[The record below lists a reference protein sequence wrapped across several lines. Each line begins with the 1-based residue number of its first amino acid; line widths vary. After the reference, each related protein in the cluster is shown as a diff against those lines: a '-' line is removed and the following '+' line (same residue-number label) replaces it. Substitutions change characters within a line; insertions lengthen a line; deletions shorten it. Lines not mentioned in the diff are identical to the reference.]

1 MINKLIDF
9 SIRNKFIIGLFTLA
23 LIAWGSY
30 SIKQIPIDAVPDITN
45 NQVQIITQMP
55 DLAAPEV
62 EQQITIPIE
71 KATQFIPGVIEVRS
85 ISRFGLSVVTVVFND
100 DMGIYLPQQL
110 VEHKLSEIKE
120 KITKNDLG
128 NLEVAP
134 LSTGLGEVYQ
144 YVLKAD
150 SSSKKKYTAMDLR
163 SIQDRIVKPQFGG
176 IEGVVDVNSFG
187 GYLKQIE
194 VAINP
199 ELLKNK
205 GVSFA
210 EVFDALE
217 KNNKNTGGSYIEK
230 GSENIYIRSI
240 GQISSME
247 DIRKISIK
255 NNKGNPLLIEHIAEV
270 KIGYAPRFGAMGRN
284 GEGEVAGGMV
294 LMMKGSNANK
304 VVARIKER
312 LITIK
317 KSLPEGIELIPFID
331 RSELIG
337 RTTSTVFTNLLE
349 GGLIVIFILV
359 LLLGNFRAGL
369 IVASVIPLS
378 LLFAISLMNLFGV
391 SANLMSLG
399 ALDFGIVVDGA
410 VIIVEAIILRLAKNR
425 SGETLTQE
433 EMDKEVREG
442 ASKIRISAA
451 FGEIIILIV
460 YLPILALVGIEG
472 KMFRPMALT
481 VSFAIL
487 GAFILSLTY
496 VPMITSVFLKK
507 NISPKKTI
515 ADSIMGFF
523 QRLYIPILQLALKFK
538 FIVLGLAAVIFII
551 SIMTFSKMGAVFIPR
566 LEEGDLVVS
575 IAHKPGTSLTQILKT
590 SNEVEKILMANVPEI
605 EQMCSRIGTAEIP
618 TDPMPIESADIFV
631 VLKNKENWTSAST
644 LPELVDIIKREIS
657 VVPGIN
663 VEISQP
669 IEHMFNTL
677 ISGVR
682 SDIAIKLYGE
692 NLDILDA
699 KAKEIQ
705 QLISGINGIGDVKP
719 EEIKGMPQV
728 AITYKK
734 QALAKYGLNIE
745 EISDVVQAGFG
756 GKTTGVLFEEEWPVD
771 IVMRLDSAHRKDIKD
786 IENMYVYLSD
796 GNQIPLKE
804 IANIDYIKAPVQV
817 SRDNAKRRVVIG
829 VNVRNR
835 DIETLVTEIQNKLDA
850 ELDLPAGYYL
860 KYGGQFENL
869 QNAKDRLLIAVPI
882 ALILIFILLF
892 FTFNSIKQ
900 ALFIFTAIPLAAMG
914 GIAALWIRQMPFSI
928 SAGIGFIALF
938 GVAVLNG
945 IVLIAYFNQLKKEGV
960 TNTMERIIT
969 GAKVRLRP
977 VIMTASVAALGFL
990 PMAISTGD
998 GAEVQQPL
1006 ATVVIGG
1013 LVSATLLTLLV
1024 LPILYA
1030 LFDTKKTK
1038 SHE

>member
-45 NQVQIITQMP
+45 NQVQIITQSQ
-55 DLAAPEV
+55 DLAAPEIEHFITKPV
-62 EQQITIPIE
+62 ELAMQN
-71 KATQFIPGVIEVRS
+71 IPGVIEVRS
-85 ISRFGLSVVTVVFND
+85 ISRFGLSVVTVVFKD
-100 DMGIYLPQQL
+100 EMGSFLPRQL
-110 VEHKLSEIKE
+110 VDEKLKE
-120 KITKNDLG
+120 AQRDIPEGFGTPEK
-128 NLEVAP
+128 AP

-144 YVLKAD
+144 YNLKAKEGFED
-150 SSSKKKYTAMDLR
+150 QYSAMDLR
-163 SIQDRIVKPQFGG
+163 TIQDWIVKRQLAG
-176 IEGVVDVNSFG
+176 IEGVVEVNSFG
-187 GYLKQIE
+187 GFLKQIE
-194 VAINP
+194 VAVNP

-205 GVSFA
+205 GVSIA
-210 EVFDALE
+210 EVYEALQL
-217 KNNKNTGGSYIEK
+217 NNENAGGSYIEK
-230 GSENIYIRSI
+230 GSENYYLRII
-240 GQISSME
+240 GMTSSME
-247 DIRKISIK
+247 EIRKIKIK
-255 NNKGNPLLIEHIAEV
+255 NNFGAPILIEHIGEV
-270 KIGYAPRFGAMGRN
+270 KIGHAPRFGAMGRN

-294 LMMKGSNANK
+294 LMMKGENANK

-312 LITIK
+312 IEIVK
-317 KSLPEGIELIPFID
+317 KSLPEGVELIPFID
-331 RSELIG
+331 RSDLIG

-410 VIIVEAIILRLAKNR
+410 VIIVEAIIHRLAKKR
-425 SGETLTQE
+425 SGEKLSQE

-442 ASKIRISAA
+442 ASKIRVSAA

-496 VPMITSVFLKK
+496 VPMITSVLLKK
-507 NISPKKTI
+507 NISPKRTI
-515 ADSIMGFF
+515 ADKIMGFF
-523 QRLYIPILQLALKFK
+523 EKLYIPVLKLALKFK
-538 FIVLGLAAVIFII
+538 FIVLGLAAIIFII
-551 SIMTFSKMGAVFIPR
+551 SVLTFSKMGAVFIPR

-590 SNEVEKILMANVPEI
+590 SHEVEKILMANVPEI

-618 TDPMPIESADIFV
+618 TDPMPLESADIFV
-631 VLKNKENWTSAST
+631 VLKDKNDWTSAST
-644 LPELVDIIKREIS
+644 LSELVDIIKHEIS

-682 SDIAIKLYGE
+682 SDIAIKVYGQ
-692 NLDILDA
+692 NLDILDE

-705 QLISGINGIGDVKP
+705 ELISDIPGVGDVKP
-719 EEIKGMPQV
+719 EEVKGMPQV
-728 AITYKK
+728 IIEYKK
-734 QALAKYGLNIE
+734 DELSKYDLNIHDLND
-745 EISDVVQAGFG
+745 IIQTGFS
-756 GKTTGVLFEEEWPVD
+756 GKTAGVYVDEGKNFD
-771 IVMRLDSAHRKDIKD
+771 IVVRLDSAHRNELKD
-786 IENMYVYLSD
+786 IENLYVDLPN
-796 GNQIPLKE
+796 GNQIPLS
-804 IANIDYIKAPVQV
+804 AVASIDYIKAPVQI
-817 SRDNAKRRVVIG
+817 SRDDAKRRIVIG

-835 DIETLVTEIQNKLDA
+835 DIESLVTEIQTKLDSK
-850 ELDLPAGYYL
+850 LDLPPGYYVT
-860 KYGGQFENL
+860 YGGQFENL
-869 QNAKDRLLIAVPI
+869 KNAKDRLLVAVPI
-882 ALILIFILLF
+882 ALMLIFILLF

-900 ALFIFTAIPLAAMG
+900 ALLIFTAIPLAAMG
-914 GIAALWIRQMPFSI
+914 GVAALWIRQMPFSI

-945 IVLIAYFNQLKKEGV
+945 IVLIAYFNQLKKEGIS
-960 TNTMERIIT
+960 NKMERILT

-990 PMAISTGD
+990 PMAISSGD

-1013 LVSATLLTLLV
+1013 LLSATLLTLLV

-1030 LFDTKKTK
+1030 LFDSKKTK

>member
-1 MINKLIDF
+1 MINKLIEF
-9 SIRNKFIIGLFTLA
+9 SIRNKFIIGLFTVA

-45 NQVQIITQMP
+45 NQVQIITQSSN
-55 DLAAPEV
+55 LAAPEV
-62 EQQITIPIE
+62 EHFITYPIE
-71 KATQFIPGVIEVRS
+71 LAMQNIPGVIEVRS
-85 ISRFGLSVVTVVFND
+85 ISRFGLSVVTVVFKD
-100 DMGIYLPQQL
+100 DMGMFLPRQL
-110 VEHKLSEIKE
+110 VDEKLKE
-120 KITKNDLG
+120 AQESIPEGFGTPKK
-128 NLEVAP
+128 AP

-144 YVLKAD
+144 YNLKAKEGYED
-150 SSSKKKYTAMDLR
+150 QYSAMDLR
-163 SIQDRIVKPQFGG
+163 TIQDWQVKRQLAG
-176 IEGVVDVNSFG
+176 IEGVVEVNSFG
-187 GYLKQIE
+187 GFLKQIE
-194 VAINP
+194 VAVNP

-205 GVSFA
+205 DVTLS
-210 EVFDALE
+210 EVFNALQL
-217 KNNKNTGGSYIEK
+217 NNENTGGSYIEK
-230 GSENIYIRSI
+230 GSENYYLRGI
-240 GQISSME
+240 GMVSSME
-247 DIRKISIK
+247 DIRKIPIK
-255 NNKGNPLLIEHIAEV
+255 TNDGAPILIEHIGEV
-270 KIGYAPRFGAMGRN
+270 KLGHAPRFGAMSRN

-294 LMMKGSNANK
+294 LMIKGANANK
-304 VVARIKER
+304 VVERVKER
-312 LITIK
+312 VETIK
-317 KSLPEGIELIPFID
+317 KTLPEGIELIPFID
-331 RSELIG
+331 RANLIS

-410 VIIVEAIILRLAKNR
+410 VIIVEAIIHRLSKTR
-425 SGETLTQE
+425 SGEKLSQE
-433 EMDKEVREG
+433 EMDKEVQEG
-442 ASKIRISAA
+442 ASKIRVSAA

-496 VPMITSVFLKK
+496 VPMITSLFLKK
-507 NISPKKTI
+507 NISTKRTI
-515 ADSIMGFF
+515 ADRIIGFF
-523 QRLYIPILQLALKFK
+523 EKLYMPVLKLALRFK
-538 FIVLGLAAVIFII
+538 FVVLGIAVVIFII
-551 SIMTFSKMGAVFIPR
+551 SAMTFSKMGAVFIPR

-590 SNEVEKILMANVPEI
+590 SHEVEKLLMANIPEI

-631 VLKNKENWTSAST
+631 VLKDKGDWTNAGTLSELIDNIKHEMEN
-644 LPELVDIIKREIS
+644 
-657 VVPGIN
+657 VPGIN

-692 NLDILDA
+692 NLDILDN

-705 QLISGINGIGDVKP
+705 ELIGGIQGVGDVKP
-719 EEIKGMPQV
+719 EEIKGMPQIS
-728 AITYKK
+728 ITYKK
-734 QALAKYGLNIE
+734 KELSKYGVNIHDINE
-745 EISDVVQAGFG
+745 VIQMGFG
-756 GKTTGVLFEEEWPVD
+756 GRKAGIYVEGDKNFDLV
-771 IVMRLDSAHRKDIKD
+771 VRLDSLHRNEMKDID
-786 IENMYVYLSD
+786 NLYIDLPD
-796 GNQIPLKE
+796 GNQIPLKSV
-804 IANIDYIKAPVQV
+804 ANIDYIKAPVQI
-817 SRDNAKRRVVIG
+817 SRDDAQRRVVIG

-835 DIETLVTEIQNKLDA
+835 DIESLVTEIQNTLDSK
-850 ELDLPAGYYL
+850 LDLPPGYHL

-869 QNAKDRLLIAVPI
+869 KNAKDRLLIAVPI
-882 ALILIFILLF
+882 ALLLIFILLF
-892 FTFNSIKQ
+892 FTFNSITQ
-900 ALFIFTAIPLAAMG
+900 ALLIFTAIPLSAIG
-914 GIAALWIRQMPFSI
+914 GVAALWLRQMPFSI

-945 IVLIAYFNQLKKEGV
+945 IVLIAFFNRLKKEGMTNV
-960 TNTMERIIT
+960 TERILV

-990 PMAISTGD
+990 PMALSNGD

-1024 LPILYA
+1024 LPILYS
-1030 LFDTKKTK
+1030 LFDKKTK

>member
-45 NQVQIITQMP
+45 NQVQIITQSP
-55 DLAAPEV
+55 NLAAPEI
-62 EQQITIPIE
+62 EHFITYPIE
-71 KATQFIPGVIEVRS
+71 LAVQNIPGVIEVRS
-85 ISRFGLSVVTVVFND
+85 ISRFGLSVVTVVFKDN
-100 DMGIYLPQQL
+100 MGAFLPRQL
-110 VEHKLSEIKE
+110 VDEKLKE
-120 KITKNDLG
+120 AQENIPDGFGTPEK
-128 NLEVAP
+128 AP

-144 YVLKAD
+144 YNLKAKEGYED
-150 SSSKKKYTAMDLR
+150 QYSAMDLR
-163 SIQDRIVKPQFGG
+163 TIQDWIVKRQLAG
-176 IEGVVDVNSFG
+176 IEGVVEVNSFG

-199 ELLKNK
+199 ELLKSK
-205 GVSFA
+205 DITIS
-210 EVFDALE
+210 EVFEALQL
-217 KNNKNTGGSYIEK
+217 NNENTGGSYIEK
-230 GSENIYIRSI
+230 GSENYYLRGI
-240 GQISSME
+240 GMVSSMD
-247 DIRKISIK
+247 DIRKIPIK
-255 NNKGNPLLIEHIAEV
+255 NNNGAPILIEHIGEV
-270 KIGYAPRFGAMGRN
+270 KLGHAPRFGAMGRN

-294 LMMKGSNANK
+294 LMMKGENANK

-312 LITIK
+312 IEIVK

-331 RSELIG
+331 RSDLIA

-410 VIIVEAIILRLAKNR
+410 VIIVEAIIHRLAKNK
-425 SGETLTQE
+425 SGETLSQK
-433 EMDKEVREG
+433 EMDKEVRDG
-442 ASKIRISAA
+442 ASKIRVSAA

-507 NISPKKTI
+507 NISTKRTI
-515 ADSIMGFF
+515 ADRIMSFF
-523 QRLYIPILQLALKFK
+523 EKLYMPVLKLALKFK
-538 FIVLGLAAVIFII
+538 LIVLGLAVLIFVI
-551 SIMTFSKMGAVFIPR
+551 SILTFSKMGAVFIPR

-590 SNEVEKILMANVPEI
+590 SHEVEKILMANVPEI

-631 VLKNKENWTSAST
+631 VLKNKEDWTSAST
-644 LPELVDIIKREIS
+644 LSGLVDIIKHEME

-669 IEHMFNTL
+669 IEHMFNSL

-682 SDIAIKLYGE
+682 SDIAIKIYGE
-692 NLDILDA
+692 NLDILDE
-699 KAKEIQ
+699 KAKEVQSLLASIP
-705 QLISGINGIGDVKP
+705 GVGDVKP

-728 AITYKK
+728 SITYKK
-734 QALAKYGLNIE
+734 QEMAKHDLNVHDLN
-745 EISDVVQAGFG
+745 EIIQLGFSGKKTGIYVEG
-756 GKTTGVLFEEEWPVD
+756 GMNFD
-771 IVMRLDSAHRKDIKD
+771 IVVRLDSIHRNEMKD
-786 IENMYVYLSD
+786 IENLYVDLPD
-796 GNQIPLKE
+796 GNQIPLS
-804 IANIDYIKAPVQV
+804 AVADIDYIKAPVQI
-817 SRDNAKRRVVIG
+817 SRDDAKRRVVIG

-835 DIETLVTEIQNKLDA
+835 DIESLVTEIQNTLDA
-850 ELDLPAGYYL
+850 KLDLPPGYYI

-869 QNAKDRLLIAVPI
+869 KNAKDRLLIAVPI
-882 ALILIFILLF
+882 ALLLIFILLF
-892 FTFNSIKQ
+892 FTFNSIGQ
-900 ALFIFTAIPLAAMG
+900 ALLIFTAIPLSAIG
-914 GIAALWIRQMPFSI
+914 GVAALWLRQMPFSI

-945 IVLIAYFNQLKKEGV
+945 IVLIAYFNRLKKEGI
-960 TNTMERIIT
+960 TNTMERILL

-990 PMAISTGD
+990 PMALSNGD

-1030 LFDTKKTK
+1030 LFNDKKKKT
-1038 SHE
+1038 HE